1 MKKHGNF
8 SRAVEELMNGKE
20 TEAEVDGSEVI
31 ETPME
36 TVPVERRFDEPKL
49 EAIITAD
56 MVIKGTVS
64 SSSNISLA
72 GTVVGDVS
80 SEGDVVL
87 RGKVEGNVTVHSIVV
102 QSGTVVGDIVTEGAA
117 VITEGST
124 INGNIKAE
132 RIEVNG
138 KIVGNLESSAKVILN
153 PRASVD
159 GNISASGLSMMDG
172 AELKGSVNVRK
183 SGQ

>member
-8 SRAVEELMNGKE
+8 SRAVEELIGGKD
-20 TEAEVDGSEVI
+20 AASEGVEEI
-31 ETPME
+31 SSSAPEQAASF
-36 TVPVERRFDEPKL
+36 ERRFDEPKL
-49 EAIITAD
+49 EAVITAD
-56 MVIKGTVS
+56 MVIKGTIS

-72 GTVVGDVS
+72 GTVVGDVG

-87 RGKVEGNVTVHSIVV
+87 KGKVEGNVTVHSIVV
-102 QSGTVVGDIVTEGAA
+102 QSGTVVGDITTEGAA

-124 INGNIKAE
+124 VNGNVKAE

-138 KIVGNLESSAKVILN
+138 KVVGNLEASAKVVLN

-159 GNISASGLSMMDG
+159 GNITALGLSMMDG

-183 SGQ
+183 SE